1 MDSSSIS
8 AKNKNSIND
17 NPRYEVFNEY
27 NERWLEFIPLRLENE
42 KGMSIVD
49 LKYDNLPNVIWGEI
63 LLGYVNQ
70 NIYIYKTYDKKDL
83 RIKF

>member
-8 AKNKNSIND
+8 SNKNSNND
-17 NPRYEVFNEY
+17 KARYEVFNEY
-27 NERWLEFIPLRLENE
+27 NERWLEFIPLKVDNE
-42 KGMSIVD
+42 KGIPIID

>member
-8 AKNKNSIND
+8 SNKNSNND
-17 NPRYEVFNEY
+17 KSRYEVFNQY
-27 NERWLEFIPLRLENE
+27 NQRWLEFIPLKVENE
-42 KGMSIVD
+42 KGIPIID

-70 NIYIYKTYDKKDL
+70 NIYIYKIYDKKDL

>member
-8 AKNKNSIND
+8 SNKNSNND
-17 NPRYEVFNEY
+17 KSRYEVFNQY
-27 NERWLEFIPLRLENE
+27 NQRWLEFIPLKVENE
-42 KGMSIVD
+42 KGIPIID
-49 LKYDNLPNVIWGEI
+49 LKYENLPNVIWGEI

-83 RIKF
+83 RIKY

>member
-8 AKNKNSIND
+8 ANKTSSND
-17 NPRYEVFNEY
+17 KSRYEVFNEY
-27 NERWLEFIPLRLENE
+27 NKRWLEFIPLRLENE

>member
-8 AKNKNSIND
+8 SNKNSNND
-17 NPRYEVFNEY
+17 KSRYEVFNQY
-27 NERWLEFIPLRLENE
+27 NQRWLEFIPLKVENE
-42 KGMSIVD
+42 KGIPIID

>member
-1 MDSSSIS
+1 MDSSIINS
-8 AKNKNSIND
+8 NKNSNND
-17 NPRYEVFNEY
+17 KARYEVFNEY
-27 NERWLEFIPLRLENE
+27 NERWLEFIPLKVDNE
-42 KGMSIVD
+42 KGIPIID
-49 LKYDNLPNVIWGEI
+49 LKYDNLPNVIWGQI

>member
-8 AKNKNSIND
+8 SKNIIN
-17 NPRYEVFNEY
+17 NKPRYEVFNQY
-27 NERWLEFIPLRLENE
+27 NERWLEFIPLKVENDKGLEITDFTYE
-42 KGMSIVD
+42 
-49 LKYDNLPNVIWGEI
+49 NLPNIIWGEVI
-63 LLGYVNQ
+63 MGYVNQ

>member
-8 AKNKNSIND
+8 SNKNSSND
-17 NPRYEVFNEY
+17 KSKYEVFNEY
-27 NERWLEFIPLRLENE
+27 NQRWLEFIPLKVENE
-42 KGMSIVD
+42 KGIPIID